1 MPVTTCYIEKTAR
14 ATPEEIFAAARQLT
28 GAAFK
33 LFIYFD
39 SFTELH
45 FIYERA
51 EVSKVLGL
59 ERHTLNRAF
68 DDLCDTKYLVFKSKQ
83 ACIFFTKSV
92 ENVPNES

>member
-39 SFTELH
+39 SFTESH
-45 FIYERA
+45 FVYERTPT
-51 EVSKVLGL
+51 EKILNL
-59 ERHTLNRAF
+59 NLTTLNRAF
-68 DDLCDTKYLVFKSKQ
+68 KDLCDTNYLVCKNKNFYTFCTNPVQ
-83 ACIFFTKSV
+83 IT
-92 ENVPNES
+92 